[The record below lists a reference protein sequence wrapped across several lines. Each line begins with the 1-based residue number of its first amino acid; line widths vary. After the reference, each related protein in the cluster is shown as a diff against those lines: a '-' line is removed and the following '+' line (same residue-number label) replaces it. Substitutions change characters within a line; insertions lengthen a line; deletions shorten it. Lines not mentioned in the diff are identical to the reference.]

1 MARLS
6 AARNARE
13 HCRHRGE
20 QLSKDG
26 KPWVHP
32 CGCPSSEKVPVF
44 ACAIHEACMRL
55 ATSPPPGVT
64 TCHHCKMPR
73 RPRLIQ
79 LCCTRAN
86 LPYREASPLSRQ
98 VHRMIEFACPACS
111 SPFKVPESAA
121 GRRGKCTKCGQVV
134 TVPEVP
140 TPTEPFQLARPKP
153 PQVET
158 LKAAIEPPP
167 RVEAVA
173 ANVPAP
179 LNPEVVDPAPAAGNP
194 FAAAPIQYVYV
205 QAGASENTWGIIGL
219 VVSMIGTLLTCGA
232 LSPVGLIISVAACF
246 QKPRGA
252 AIAGAVVGGV
262 GSLWLATAG
271 LSMILTFFSVQQA
284 ITGTAKSI
292 EGTAKG
298 VEGLTKSTEKL
309 VDDASGVLKDPG
321 KAVED
326 AKKSIDKAIGTQS
339 KK

>member
-1 MARLS
+1 MS
-6 AARNARE
+6 
-13 HCRHRGE
+13 G
-20 QLSKDG
+20 
-26 KPWVHP
+26 
-32 CGCPSSEKVPVF
+32 VF
-44 ACAIHEACMRL
+44 VAVQGPRVRRR
-55 ATSPPPGVT
+55 PPRQVYEVR
-64 TCHHCKMPR
+64 PR
-73 RPRLIQ
+73 RDR
-79 LCCTRAN
+79 TRGADAD
-86 LPYREASPLSRQ
+86 RAISVSPAQ
-98 VHRMIEFACPACS
+98 A
-111 SPFKVPESAA
+111 AA
-121 GRRGKCTKCGQVV
+121 GRGLESGQ
-134 TVPEVP
+134 
-140 TPTEPFQLARPKP
+140 
-153 PQVET
+153 
-158 LKAAIEPPP
+158 EPPV
-167 RVEAVA
+167 RVEPVA